1 NQNLTDILREIE
13 IESERVA
20 HGKAK
25 LSLLDKVE
33 NGRLKVQQGIIA
45 GCSGG
50 NYENVIAAA
59 NALRGQSCGNDTFS
73 LAVYPSSQPVFMDL
87 AKKGVVADLIGA
99 GAIIRTA
106 FCGPCFGA
114 GDTPINN
121 GLS

>member
-1 NQNLTDILREIE
+1 MYEIDTLNQNLTDILREIE

-59 NALRGQSCGNDTFS
+59 NALRGQSCGMT
-73 LAVYPSSQPVFMDL
+73 PSRWQFTRHHSRCLWISP
-87 AKKGVVADLIGA
+87 KKVW
-99 GAIIRTA
+99 
-106 FCGPCFGA
+106 
-114 GDTPINN
+114 
-121 GLS
+121 